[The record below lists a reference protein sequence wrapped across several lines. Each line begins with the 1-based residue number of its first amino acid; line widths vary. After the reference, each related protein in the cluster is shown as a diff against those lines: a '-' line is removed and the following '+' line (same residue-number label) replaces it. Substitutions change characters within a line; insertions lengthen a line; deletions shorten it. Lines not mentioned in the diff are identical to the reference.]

1 MVPSSCA
8 PAPNHTQAKCSHPYE
23 CIRWS
28 ANAEGHYGKCKA
40 CELQHVIYYHGRH
53 GALVTDS
60 QPSMEV
66 FKANKQQQRS
76 KKDVKQEDSYVTS
89 KPGEAVADSG
99 CRCAVAGVRRHQ
111 QLQEE
116 LKKRRLTWVEVEE
129 KETFRFGSGDP
140 EESVKAFIYPVGI
153 YGQNDLV
160 RISCVGGGATLCPGL
175 VGPSELSRWE
185 AVASFAERSL
195 QLKGVKKHMRLT
207 PTRHP
212 AINLLDFKKGTEG
225 PQFWSCEN
233 IKKTLEVL
241 KDSPQTWAFISADH
255 HEETSSE
262 EEEDEVSQDGGE
274 TESDDGERKRM
285 LRGWMDRLDQ
295 HLAELPIR
303 TQDLHEDEDEEDL
316 IPGYTTDGTVTSH
329 EFGIDLE
336 ESEDESE
343 EEHVELVAEEFP
355 KKMLSKHEKRR
366 VTQHLSVLNECYEA
380 EKQRKKKMQISEA
393 EVFEVSP
400 CRSLKGRRFTI
411 LEVFTWSCMVSL
423 VAVEQG

>member
-40 CELQHVIYYHGRH
+40 CELQHVTYYHGRH

-140 EESVKAFIYPVGI
+140 EESVKAFIYPV
-153 YGQNDLV
+153 
-160 RISCVGGGATLCPGL
+160 
-175 VGPSELSRWE
+175 W
-185 AVASFAERSL
+185 
-195 QLKGVKKHMRLT
+195 
-207 PTRHP
+207 
-212 AINLLDFKKGTEG
+212 
-225 PQFWSCEN
+225 
-233 IKKTLEVL
+233 
-241 KDSPQTWAFISADH
+241 
-255 HEETSSE
+255 
-262 EEEDEVSQDGGE
+262 
-274 TESDDGERKRM
+274 
-285 LRGWMDRLDQ
+285 
-295 HLAELPIR
+295 HLWPE
-303 TQDLHEDEDEEDL
+303 
-316 IPGYTTDGTVTSH
+316 
-329 EFGIDLE
+329 
-336 ESEDESE
+336 
-343 EEHVELVAEEFP
+343 
-355 KKMLSKHEKRR
+355 
-366 VTQHLSVLNECYEA
+366 
-380 EKQRKKKMQISEA
+380 
-393 EVFEVSP
+393 
-400 CRSLKGRRFTI
+400 
-411 LEVFTWSCMVSL
+411 
-423 VAVEQG
+423 